1 MGELPKPF
9 IIALSAL
16 ITDSVIEKG
25 IKSGFDDYSK
35 CIYFEVSIVETPITV
50 EIVQE
55 KILQRLDDIEA
66 QKEGELLEG
75 VQIEEEEDSSNDE

>member
-1 MGELPKPF
+1 M
-9 IIALSAL
+9 ALTTIVSAA
-16 ITDSVIEKG
+16 T
-25 IKSGFDDYSK
+25 
-35 CIYFEVSIVETPITV
+35 FEVSIVETPITV